1 MSKIQRLV
9 SITLTLSYAY
19 ALN

>member
-19 ALN
+19 VLN